1 MIYPFSL
8 LFNSLFLILLTF
20 PKKCPIFP
28 KIVGF
33 SGKLWEKH
41 CFALFSAVLLQRR
54 RNKTTLK
61 WFGALENLFVQLY
74 NMYTQIMR
82 VVQQGE
88 TFAVQSQKSENGQM
102 MKCNIVL
109 QEMGGKYEN
118 QYAAAMLGNIAQ
130 CKFAPGTLVA
140 VTLRFTT
147 REYNGQVYQDI
158 LVTDIEKLGK

>member
-1 MIYPFSL
+1 MVWCS
-8 LFNSLFLILLTF
+8 
-20 PKKCPIFP
+20 C
-28 KIVGF
+28 
-33 SGKLWEKH
+33 
-41 CFALFSAVLLQRR
+41 
-54 RNKTTLK
+54 
-61 WFGALENLFVQLY
+61 NLFVHLY
-74 NMYTQIMR
+74 YMYTQIMR

-88 TFAVQSQKSENGQM
+88 AFAVQSQKSENGQM

-118 QYAAAMLGNIAQ
+118 QYAAAMLGNMAQ

-158 LVTDIEKLGK
+158 LVTDIEKVKG